1 MTPRSPT
8 PSIDATMPATSSPA
22 AGRMQIVVPM
32 SGFGERFRRAG
43 YALPK
48 PLIPVDGR
56 PIIGHVV
63 DMFPGETDFIF
74 VCNADHLAHP
84 DYRMAETLAALC
96 PTGRIVAIP
105 SHRLGPVHAVMHAA
119 DLLDPARPVVVNY
132 CDFSCYWDWPHFVD
146 FVRRTGC
153 DGAIP
158 AYRGF
163 HPHSLGTTNYAYMRE
178 QDGWALDI
186 QEKKPYTDD
195 PMQEHASSGTYYFSS
210 ARKMLAAFA
219 EMRRQDLSLGGEF
232 YVSLAYKPLLQ
243 QGDAIAV
250 YELQHFLQW
259 GTPDDLREYAH
270 WSRAF
275 ERLART
281 GRDAR
286 APARGALV
294 VPMAGLGE
302 RFARVGYATPKPLIE
317 VSGRPMAIQ
326 AALDLPASAAQAF
339 VLRADMPGCEAIV
352 DQLTA
357 EFPGAL
363 TPTIASVTEG
373 QACTADIGLQALRQV
388 TGPEAEAPVTFGACD
403 CGTLFD
409 AAELRRLLDEQQADV
424 VIWAARRHPHAARHP
439 EMYGWVDAQGDAVRA
454 VSVKKPLADPAND
467 PIVIGMF
474 TFRSAAVFAQCYERM
489 RARDGRVNGEF
500 YLDTCA
506 NDALALGL
514 RCAMLE
520 VDAYFSWG
528 TPNDL
533 KTFEYWQSCFHKLA
547 RHPYTLEADA
557 RVPAAARDAL
567 ARRYRAQAPA
577 LPAPL
582 AAREVAA

>member
-1 MTPRSPT
+1 MT
-8 PSIDATMPATSSPA
+8 AASSA
-22 AGRMQIVVPM
+22 SSASSVSGASSSNAGRMQIVVPM

-43 YALPK
+43 YVLPK

-56 PIIGHVV
+56 PIIGHVI

-84 DYRMAETLAALC
+84 DYRMAETLAELC

-158 AYRGF
+158 AYQGF
-163 HPHSLGTTNYAYMRE
+163 HPHSLGTTNYAYLRE
-178 QDGWALDI
+178 DAGWALDI
-186 QEKKPYTDD
+186 QEKKPWTDD
-195 PMQEHASSGTYYFSS
+195 PMQEFASSGTYYFATAS
-210 ARKMLAAFA
+210 KMLAAFA

-259 GTPDDLREYAH
+259 GTPDDLREYEH

-275 ERLART
+275 ERLAT
-281 GRDAR
+281 NGRVSA
-286 APARGALV
+286 AAARGTLV

-302 RFARVGYATPKPLIE
+302 RFSRAGYATPKPLIE

-326 AALDLPASAAQAF
+326 SALDLPASSARSF
-339 VLRADMPGCEAIV
+339 VLRADMPGCAAIV
-352 DQLTA
+352 DELST
-357 EFPGAL
+357 EFPGVS
-363 TPTIASVTEG
+363 TPTIASVSEG
-373 QACTADIGLQALRQV
+373 QACTAHIGLQALIDGAAPQDLS
-388 TGPEAEAPVTFGACD
+388 PVTFGVCD
-403 CGTLFD
+403 CGLLFD
-409 AAELRRLLDEQQADV
+409 AAELQRLLDEQQADV

-439 EMYGWVDAQGDAVRA
+439 RMYGWIDAQGDVVRS
-454 VSVKKPLADPAND
+454 VSVKTPLADPAND
-467 PIVIGMF
+467 PIVVGVF
-474 TFRSAAVFAQCYERM
+474 TFRSAAVFEQCYERM
-489 RARDGRVNGEF
+489 LARDGRINGEF

-514 RCAMLE
+514 RCVMLE

-547 RHPYTLEADA
+547 RHPYTLDADA

-567 ARRYRAQAPA
+567 ALRYRAQSPA
-577 LPAPL
+577 LPA
-582 AAREVAA
+582 AFVAPEITA

>member
-1 MTPRSPT
+1 MT
-8 PSIDATMPATSSPA
+8 ASSPA
-22 AGRMQIVVPM
+22 CTMPQDTSSAGRMQIVVPM
-32 SGFGERFRRAG
+32 SGFGERFRRVG
-43 YALPK
+43 HALPK

-56 PIIGHVV
+56 PIIGHVI

-74 VCNADHLAHP
+74 VCNADHLANP
-84 DYRMAETLAALC
+84 DYRMAETLAELC

-119 DLLDPARPVVVNY
+119 PLLDPARPVVVNY

-163 HPHSLGTTNYAYMRE
+163 HPHCLGPTSYAYMRE
-178 QDGWALDI
+178 RDGWAIDI
-186 QEKKPYTDD
+186 QEKKAYTDD
-195 PMQEHASSGTYYFSS
+195 PMQEYASSGTYYFSS

-219 EMRRQDLSLGGEF
+219 EMRRQDLSLNGEF

-243 QGDAIAV
+243 QGDRVAV

-259 GTPDDLREYAH
+259 GTPEDLREYEH
-270 WSRAF
+270 WSQAF
-275 ERLART
+275 ARLARAE
-281 GRDAR
+281 RVSPAN
-286 APARGALV
+286 ARGALV

-302 RFARVGYATPKPLIE
+302 RFSRVGYATPKPLIE
-317 VSGRPMAIQ
+317 VSGRAMAIQ
-326 AALDLPASAAQAF
+326 AALDLPAAAAQSF

-352 DQLTA
+352 DELSA

-363 TPTIASVTEG
+363 TPTIPSVTQG
-373 QACTADIGLQALRQV
+373 QACTADIGLQALLRV
-388 TGPEAEAPVTFGACD
+388 TGADAQSPITFGACD

-409 AAELRRLLDEQQADV
+409 AAELQRLLDEQQADV
-424 VIWAARRHPHAARHP
+424 VIWAARRHPHAERHP
-439 EMYGWVDAQGDAVRA
+439 KMYGWVDAQGDVVRS
-454 VSVKKPLADPAND
+454 VSVKQPLADPAND
-467 PIVIGMF
+467 PIVIGVF
-474 TFRSAAVFAQCYERM
+474 TFRSPEVFAQCYERM
-489 RARDGRVNGEF
+489 LARDGRVNGEF

-514 RCAMLE
+514 RCVMLE

-547 RHPYTLEADA
+547 RHPYSLEADT
-557 RVPAAARDAL
+557 RVPAHARDAL
-567 ARRYRAQAPA
+567 VQRVRATVPS
-577 LPAPL
+577 LPAAFVAPEI
-582 AAREVAA
+582 AA